1 MTSYDPTGGHAGSL
15 TFYNPGPVWVRPDVL
30 QAQVLP
36 MMSHRSK
43 QFVALYAPLLE
54 ALPRLFRSKDGIAF
68 TMTGS
73 ATSAMEGA
81 LRSLFGNDSANPG
94 GKILYLTAGAF
105 AERWHQIAGMCG
117 VETVAIDFGWGKAV
131 DPQAVKEALAKET
144 FAAVALVHNETS
156 TGTIHPLAEVARL
169 AREMQPEALVMADCV
184 TSLAGAPVLFDE
196 WGLDL
201 AFAGS
206 QKAMALPPGMAVVCL
221 SKRAHARAKATKTRG
236 SYLDFVDLIEF
247 AASKQMTPA
256 TPALTLLAAMAL
268 KLRQIEEE
276 TLEARWDRHARQRD
290 LCRSV
295 LEPAGFTFIPAK
307 EACSPTVSAIRPPA
321 GLSGTE
327 FTDRLKKK
335 GWTPGAGYGKFK
347 ESSFRIGHM
356 GDGDD
361 ASLAKFLDA
370 CVEAARG

>member
-1 MTSYDPTGGHAGSL
+1 MSYDPTGGNAG
-15 TFYNPGPVWVRPDVL
+15 TINFYNPGPVWVRPDVL

-43 QFVALYAPLLE
+43 AFVALYAPLLE
-54 ALPRLFRSKDGIAF
+54 ALPRLFRSKEGIAF

-81 LRSLFGNDSANPG
+81 LRSFFGNSSENPG
-94 GKILYLTAGAF
+94 GKVLYLTAGAF
-105 AERWHQIAGMCG
+105 AERWFQIAKLCG
-117 VETVAIDFGWGKAV
+117 VDAEQIDFGWGKAV
-131 DPQAVKEALAKET
+131 DPQGVKEALGKT
-144 FAAVALVHNETS
+144 KYAAVAMVHNETS
-156 TGTIHPLAEVARL
+156 TGTIHPLAEVAKL
-169 AREMQPEALVMADCV
+169 VHEMQPEAFVMADCV

-206 QKAMALPPGMAVVCL
+206 QKAMALPPGMAVACI
-221 SKRAHARAKATKTRG
+221 SKRAHERAKATKIRG

-247 AASKQMTPA
+247 AQAKQMTPA

-276 TLEARWDRHARQRD
+276 GLENRWARHARQRD
-290 LCRSV
+290 LSMSM
-295 LEPAGFTFIPAK
+295 LEPAGFEFIPAK
-307 EACSPTVSAIRPPA
+307 SACSPTVSAIKPPK

-347 ESSFRIGHM
+347 ETSFRIGHM

-361 ASLAKFLDA
+361 ESLRKFLVACLDA
-370 CVEAARG
+370 AK